1 MTSAE
6 TARHGFIERAL
17 GVTVRQLSRVGGG
30 DFAQAFRVVLEDE
43 RVLFV
48 KTHDDPP
55 PGFFTTEAQGLR
67 WLHAPKAVAV
77 PEVIH
82 VSDDPPCLALEW
94 IERGNGHA
102 RLQAAEGAAGAS
114 LAGASIL
121 AEHPEEAFGRALARL
136 HAAGAPSFG
145 REDRM
150 TTGSL
155 AVPNDPLDDWPN
167 FYAERRLLPLARL
180 ATDRGALPAAS
191 IRRLERVAG
200 SLERFGAADER
211 PSRLHGDLWA
221 GNRVIDIAGRSWLV
235 DPAAHGGHREFD
247 LAMMRLFGGFD
258 ERCHAAYR
266 EASPLAPDWRS
277 RIPLH
282 QLAPLVV
289 HAIKFGGGY
298 VQGVA
303 DALHACA

>member
-1 MTSAE
+1 MTRHDWQSAIQK
-6 TARHGFIERAL
+6 TLKVDIRHK
-17 GVTVRQLSRVGGG
+17 TRVGGG
-30 DFAQAFRVVLEDE
+30 DFAQAFRVTLASD

-48 KTHDDPP
+48 KTHDEPP
-55 PGFFTTEAQGLR
+55 AGFFTTEAAGLL
-67 WLHAPKAVAV
+67 WLHDAMSVAV
-77 PEVIH
+77 PKVLH

-94 IERGNGHA
+94 IERGRG
-102 RLQAAEGAAGAS
+102 RPQPFEDQDSSRGFEAGQVAP
-114 LAGASIL
+114 
-121 AEHPEEAFGRALARL
+121 AEHPEAIFGRALANL
-136 HAAGAPSFG
+136 HAAGAESFG
-145 REDRM
+145 REDAR

-155 AVPNDPLDDWPN
+155 AVPNDPVDDWPG

-180 ATDRGALPAAS
+180 ASDRGALPATS
-191 IRRLERVAG
+191 VRRLERLA
-200 SLERFGAADER
+200 LCLDQFGASDER

-221 GNRVIDIAGRSWLV
+221 GNRIIDYRGQSWLV

-258 ERCHAAYR
+258 EHCHAAYR
-266 EASPLAPDWRS
+266 EVSPLAPEWQS

-298 VQGVA
+298 VRGVA
-303 DALHACA
+303 GALDACI